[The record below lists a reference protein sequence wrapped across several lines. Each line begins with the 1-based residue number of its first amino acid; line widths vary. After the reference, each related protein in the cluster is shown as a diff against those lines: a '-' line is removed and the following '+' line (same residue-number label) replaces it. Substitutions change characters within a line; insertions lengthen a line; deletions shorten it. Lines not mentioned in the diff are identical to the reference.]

1 MIIFRGSAVEKRA
14 KKDEG
19 GLLSGWS
26 NKLAKQKMETI
37 SGSFSFVI
45 YQSIN
50 SSFFFSI
57 AWNTLS
63 HEASEDQDD
72 PLEYAGGEFDEDERV
87 ELVRAARDVKKS
99 AISV

>member
-1 MIIFRGSAVEKRA
+1 MIIFRGSIIEKHA

-50 SSFFFSI
+50 FSFFF
-57 AWNTLS
+57 L
-63 HEASEDQDD
+63 
-72 PLEYAGGEFDEDERV
+72 
-87 ELVRAARDVKKS
+87 
-99 AISV
+99 